1 MPISVQLTTD
11 ELLTTTRAVRRRLD
25 FTRPVP
31 RSLVEEC
38 LECAIQAPTSA
49 NGQYWDFVV
58 VEDAAKKAAIGG
70 YYRRAW
76 DVYLG
81 QPEPVEGL
89 PVEGSERAAQQARVM
104 ASAQYLVDHFH
115 QVPIFMIPCVHP
127 RADEAADSE
136 AQCSL
141 YGGVMPAAWS
151 FQLAARARGLASCWT
166 TLHPIFER
174 EIAELLGIDYTQ
186 TQQVAGIC
194 LARSKGTAFKPA
206 PREPLASKL
215 HWDTW

>member
-1 MPISVQLTTD
+1 MPITVPLTTD

-25 FTRPVP
+25 LTRPVP

-38 LECAIQAPTSA
+38 LQCAIQAPTA
-49 NGQYWDFVV
+49 GNGQSGTSWSSRTL
-58 VEDAAKKAAIGG
+58 
-70 YYRRAW
+70 RRSRRSPTTTARR
-76 DVYLG
+76 G
-81 QPEPVEGL
+81 T
-89 PVEGSERAAQQARVM
+89 SISRSRALSRTFPPKVRSVQAEQDRVT

-115 QVPIFMIPCVHP
+115 RVPILMIPCHP
-127 RADEAADSE
+127 PSRRRGRTRRR
-136 AQCSL
+136 QCSL

-166 TLHPIFER
+166 SLHLMFER

-194 LARSKGTAFKPA
+194 LAWSKGTDFKPA
-206 PREPLASKL
+206 KREPLASKL

>member
-1 MPISVQLTTD
+1 MPITVPLTTD

-25 FTRPVP
+25 LTRLVP
-31 RSLVEEC
+31 RALVEEC
-38 LECAIQAPTSA
+38 LQCAIQAPTA
-49 NGQYWDFVV
+49 GNGQYWDFMV

-70 YYRRAW
+70 YYRQSW
-76 DVYLG
+76 DVYLT
-81 QPEPVEGL
+81 QPDAVSNL
-89 PVEGSERAAQQARVM
+89 PVEGSERAAEQARITV
-104 ASAQYLVDHFH
+104 SAQYLVDHFH
-115 QVPIFMIPCVHP
+115 RVPIFMIPCIHP
-127 RADEAADSE
+127 RADEEEDSE

-166 TLHPIFER
+166 TLHLMFER

-194 LARSKGTAFKPA
+194 LGWSRGTDFKPA
-206 PREPLASKL
+206 KREPLAGKL

>member
-1 MPISVQLTTD
+1 MTVPLTTD

-38 LECAIQAPTSA
+38 LECAIQAPTA
-49 NGQYWDFVV
+49 GNGQYWEFMV
-58 VEDAAKKAAIGG
+58 VEDAAKKQVIAEH
-70 YYRRAW
+70 YRKAW
-76 DVYLG
+76 EEYLTL
-81 QPEPVEGL
+81 PDAVSNL
-89 PVEGSERAAQQARVM
+89 PVEGPERMAEQIRVT
-104 ASAQYLVDHFH
+104 ASAQYLADHFH
-115 QVPIFMIPCVHP
+115 LVPILMIPCIHP
-127 RADEAADSE
+127 RADNEEAE

-141 YGGVMPAAWS
+141 YGGILPAAWS

-166 TLHPIFER
+166 TLHLMFER

-194 LARSKGTAFKPA
+194 LAWSKGTDFKPA
-206 PREPLASKL
+206 PREPLAGKL